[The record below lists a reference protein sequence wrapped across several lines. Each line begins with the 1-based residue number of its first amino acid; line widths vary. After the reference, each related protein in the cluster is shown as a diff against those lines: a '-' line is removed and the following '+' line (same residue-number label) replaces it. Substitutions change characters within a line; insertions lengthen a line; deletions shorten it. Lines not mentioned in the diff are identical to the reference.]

1 MRMVIIYEVGC
12 GRAGLMDHILLVH
25 EPRGQTSYSS
35 YSLLCLVSAQ
45 LAVVLFSGS
54 VIVGTFFFHVSGPL
68 SPSCS
73 WRPMDDRHEQG

>member
-12 GRAGLMDHILLVH
+12 GRAGLMDLILLVH
-25 EPRGQTSYSS
+25 EPRGQTS

-54 VIVGTFFFHVSGPL
+54 VIVGTFFS
-68 SPSCS
+68 
-73 WRPMDDRHEQG
+73 M